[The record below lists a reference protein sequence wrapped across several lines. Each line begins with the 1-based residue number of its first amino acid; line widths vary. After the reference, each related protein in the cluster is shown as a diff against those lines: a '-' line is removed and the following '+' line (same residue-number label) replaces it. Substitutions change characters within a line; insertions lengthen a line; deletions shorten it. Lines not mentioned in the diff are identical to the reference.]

1 MANNDLSQQN
11 GGYKD
16 ANDKELAHNQY
27 DKEDDEVETTPEN
40 ENSLSMDDG
49 TTKNSQKDKPYHHNG
64 KGGKD
69 DDSKENDANQP
80 QPQQKSPQKEVDK
93 IIAKLRSL
101 KRSVNRGCISF
112 VIYNMYNDIILKIKY
127 IIIMHDHI

>member
-64 KGGKD
+64 KGGKGD

-112 VIYNMYNDIILKIKY
+112 VIYNMYNDIILK
-127 IIIMHDHI
+127 